1 MNYLSHADL
10 GGQPGLGAVRPEAEG
25 ALWHAAFE
33 PSALALTLAMG
44 ATGAWNIDQ
53 SRACRETQ
61 PDYARLSYYRLW
73 LQALQDLMLARGLVS
88 PAELACG
95 RLQQP
100 GLALPRLLAAADVP
114 AVLARG
120 AATARPCSVAPRFA
134 VGDRV
139 RTRADAP
146 PHHTRLPAYARGRSG
161 LIERLHG
168 CHVFADSHA
177 QGLGEQPQ
185 WLYSVAFAGSS
196 LWGPAAQP
204 GLTVSIDAWDS
215 YLLPDPPLHP
225 QAIPQSIPQSI
236 TPAQPAA

>member
-1 MNYLSHADL
+1 MSYISHADL
-10 GGQPGLGAVRPEAEG
+10 GGAPGFGPVLPEAEG
-25 ALWHAAFE
+25 EPWHAAFE
-33 PSALALTLAMG
+33 PRALALTLALG

-61 PDYARLSYYRLW
+61 PDYARLDYYRLW
-73 LQALQDLMLARGLVS
+73 LQALQRLMLARGLVNE
-88 PAELACG
+88 AELASG
-95 RLQQP
+95 RMQQP
-100 GLALPRLLAAADVP
+100 ALPVARVLLAADVP

-120 AATARPCSVAPRFA
+120 SATARPSTVPPRFA

-161 LIERLHG
+161 VIERLHG
-168 CHVFADSHA
+168 SHVFADSHA

-196 LWGPAAQP
+196 LWGPSAQP
-204 GLTVSIDAWDS
+204 GLTVSLDAWDS
-215 YLLPDPPLHP
+215 YLLPDPP
-225 QAIPQSIPQSI
+225 
-236 TPAQPAA
+236 PASPAACEPESLAPP